1 VNLLLDTHVW
11 LWSRLEPERL
21 GGAARERLEDPSSQL
36 WLSPVSVWETLILIE
51 RGRILVDAPPR
62 EWVERALRT
71 FPMRECPLTNQVA
84 LTSRSL
90 HLEHED
96 PADRFLAATAIVF
109 ELTLLTA
116 DARLLAATDV
126 PTLPAA

>member
-21 GGAARERLEDPSSQL
+21 GSSARELLEDSANQL
-36 WLSPVSVWETLILIE
+36 WLSPVSVWETLVLIE
-51 RGRILVDAPPR
+51 RGRVLVTASPR
-62 EWVERALRT
+62 DWVERALRT
-71 FPMRECPLTNQVA
+71 VPMRECPLTNQVA
-84 LTSRSL
+84 LASRSL
-90 HLEHED
+90 SLEHED

-116 DARLLAATDV
+116 DARLLAAAEV